1 MMIWMD
7 LKHWLLVVECQRVM
21 DENINGWT
29 LCNGKM
35 LEWVHDAVLLVEW
48 HLSLAS
54 QCTKNYLSDNFNL
67 ARGML
72 NEITNMIHPG
82 LQSSLSSVIALTKLL
97 SPLVLKVYFKLSF
110 VFLMFWF
117 VSILVSEGVN

>member
-35 LEWVHDAVLLVEW
+35 LEWVHDAVSLVEW

-72 NEITNMIHPG
+72 NEITNI
-82 LQSSLSSVIALTKLL
+82 
-97 SPLVLKVYFKLSF
+97 
-110 VFLMFWF
+110 
-117 VSILVSEGVN
+117 

>member
-1 MMIWMD
+1 MIWMD

-54 QCTKNYLSDNFNL
+54 QCTKNYLFDNFNL

-72 NEITNMIHPG
+72 NEITNRIHPS